1 MAKSQATDF
10 DPISVIDPSKISEMV
25 EEHRPENSYTGC
37 LWRAKNLEKICSA
50 TDLELKDSILALEDL
65 NLSIKSQALGKITG
79 QLSEFTRSKKYQ
91 KIAENLDGLKSD
103 AKSLF
108 NSTEFYKMYG
118 LKLKYYLDKQES
130 KVADDYNAFCTLIER
145 IEKENERLHNS
156 LQMLTKQSLEWENTR
171 GRFEKR
177 EKEHY
182 QEIFAK
188 QVELREKNQEIASLE
203 SQIKEFG
210 EAQKLQTLKISNFEL
225 ECQLHTQVIQDQ
237 ELSKSEYDT
246 SKQIAMD
253 RAEGLGIYAEL
264 MIEQDMNKK
273 LSNQIKDQ
281 ETLLEMLAKNFASE
295 SRLVGD
301 LKSEIDQLN
310 EQLKF
315 KEQTFQNNRTTMG
328 ALQNALANESYEC
341 GFQLDSSWIDRE
353 TTRKS
358 RFTNNQSPTSRK
370 SYNRQLSR
378 FNTFVSKYNEMG
390 TKDLKNEVAKRM
402 TTNINMFNSTVS
414 TGFTTHNVES
424 GLNTLIEPKARGNNR
439 LQTNIA
445 IPKGPGQPMGVG
457 RMSQSNTVW
466 AGRPSFNIG
475 AVDAKLAGQKAE
487 LGWSNADTFGDRQ
500 QTMEFGRLTRGNK
513 DG

>member
-25 EEHRPENSYTGC
+25 DEHRPENSYTGC

-65 NLSIKSQALGKITG
+65 NVSMKSQALGKITG
-79 QLSEFTRSKKYQ
+79 KLSEFIKTKKYQ
-91 KIAENLDGLKSD
+91 KIAEDLDGLKSD
-103 AKSLF
+103 MKSLF
-108 NSTEFYKMYG
+108 NCTEFYKMFG
-118 LKLKYYLDKQES
+118 LQLKYYLDKQES

-156 LQMLTKQSLEWENTR
+156 LQMLTKQSLEWEKTR
-171 GRFEKR
+171 GTFEKR

-182 QEIFAK
+182 QEILAK
-188 QVELREKNQEIASLE
+188 QVALREKNEEITSME
-203 SQIKEFG
+203 SQIKDLEG
-210 EAQKLQTLKISNFEL
+210 AQKLQSLKLSNFEL
-225 ECQLHTQVIQDQ
+225 ECQVHTQVIQDQ
-237 ELSKSEYDT
+237 ELTKSDYDT

-273 LSNQIKDQ
+273 LSVRIKDQ
-281 ETLLEMLAKNFASE
+281 EILLEMLTKNFESE
-295 SRLVGD
+295 SRLIVD

-315 KEQTFQNNRTTMG
+315 KEQTFNNNRTTIG

-341 GFQLDSSWIDRE
+341 GFQLDSSWVDRE

-358 RFTNNQSPTSRK
+358 RYTNPLSPTSRK
-370 SYNRQLSR
+370 SYNRQPSR
-378 FNTFVSKYNEMG
+378 FTSFVTKYNEMG

-402 TTNINMFNSTVS
+402 TSNINMFNSRVS
-414 TGFTTHNVES
+414 IGFTTDNRES
-424 GLNTLIEPKARGNNR
+424 RPNTAIGVMANGNYGG
-439 LQTNIA
+439 QTNIG
-445 IPKGPGQPMGVG
+445 IPNGPGQLKGVG

-487 LGWSNADTFGDRQ
+487 LGWSNAGTFGERQ
-500 QTMEFGRLTRGNK
+500 KTIEFGRLTRGNK
-513 DG
+513 GG